1 MESLKGKS
9 ALISGAARGMGAAE
23 ARLFVQAGA
32 RVVIGDLLEDAG
44 RQLASEIGPAASFVR
59 LDVTREDSWRN
70 AVAHTLA
77 HGGGLNVLVNNA
89 GIFRRGGIAE
99 TTAEQFMQIIGVN
112 QLGVYLGMRAA
123 LQEMK
128 EKGGSIVNISSTSG
142 MVGSTNSCAYAA
154 SKFAVRGMTKSAA
167 LELGRYGIRVNS
179 VHPGNIDT
187 DMSREGLTPDIIKNL
202 VRQLPLGRQGQAK
215 EVAAMVLWL
224 ASDASSYCT
233 GSEFVVDGGLIAG

>member
-77 HGGGLNVLVNNA
+77 HGGGLTVLVNNA

-99 TTAEQFMQIIGVN
+99 TTPEQFMQIVGVN

-202 VRQLPLGRQGQAK
+202 VRQLPLGRQGQAN